1 MISHVKHTLTRKI
14 VRFYELTRDF
24 NNLVSHYEN
33 VEPQHVNPKLLCGSY
48 HAEISLHF
56 SWDVE
61 NINIH
66 SNI

>member
-1 MISHVKHTLTRKI
+1 MISHVKHILTRKI
-14 VRFYELTRDF
+14 LTRDF
-24 NNLVSHYEN
+24 NSLISHHEN

-56 SWDVE
+56 PWDVE